1 MQVARSHE
9 ITVRF
14 SRGRRSN
21 VFFFV
26 FLISL
31 KERREGKM
39 YSGAQKDT
47 KGIDEICKVDY

>member
-1 MQVARSHE
+1 MILDAVQTS
-9 ITVRF
+9 
-14 SRGRRSN
+14 SS
-21 VFFFV
+21 